1 MHICSKVW
9 QSDHEMLGQ
18 VLYCLQKGAF
28 LSLFSVNYHVALR
41 VCFCQSTNFR
51 MPNVGLI
58 ACVTREKMN
67 KFVYLML

>member
-18 VLYCLQKGAF
+18 VLYCLQKDVLIF
-28 LSLFSVNYHVALR
+28 FSVNYHVALR
-41 VCFCQSTNFR
+41 VWFSSKHQLR

-58 ACVTREKMN
+58 ACVTREN
-67 KFVYLML
+67 E

>member
-18 VLYCLQKGAF
+18 VLYCLQKGCTF

-41 VCFCQSTNFR
+41 VCFSSKHQLR

-58 ACVTREKMN
+58 ACVTREN
-67 KFVYLML
+67 E